1 VRTFDNEP
9 RINPKR
15 EKSFTS
21 PIPTRPLIRE
31 RIQIPPARRYIAKRL
46 MWRNIAGLL
55 LTWTSSIRAKS
66 ASNAWFGIT
75 CRLTSL
81 AMIQGDKRING
92 RHEVIIKPRES
103 TRSRLV
109 TIHNYLRCA
118 RPTASNS
125 GRKESN
131 STVRPLK
138 REI

>member
-1 VRTFDNEP
+1 VRTFDSDP

-21 PIPTRPLIRE
+21 PIPMCPLLPE
-31 RIQIPPARRYIAKRL
+31 RIQIPPTRRYIAKRL
-46 MWRNIAGLL
+46 IWRKLEGLL

-66 ASNAWFGIT
+66 ASNDRFGIT

-92 RHEVIIKPRES
+92 RHELIIKTRES
-103 TRSRLV
+103 ARSRLA